1 MTSVGGMRAIVIG
14 AGRSGRSAARLLALR
29 GACVRVLDRSE
40 TASADPDW
48 PPSVEL
54 RRGDDRHDSL
64 DGVDLVVPSP
74 GVPREHP
81 LLRAAVG
88 RGVPVWSEIELAAR
102 FLECPILAVTG
113 TNGKSTTTVLLGAM
127 LEASGRRVFTG
138 GNLGTPL
145 ADAATASVPYDV
157 AVAEVSSFQ
166 LEWVD
171 TFRARVA
178 VLLNLTPDHQDR
190 YANPADYGEAKARLL
205 DGQRKDDVAVL
216 NRDDPW
222 VWALG
227 RRAKGAVRSFGRAH
241 ADVDTGLENGEVVA
255 RRDGGTDRY
264 PLSESPLR
272 GEHNRE
278 NIQAAVTAATAWG
291 VPAEAIHGAL
301 RATGPLPHRLQL
313 VREAGGVAYY
323 DDSKG
328 TNTGAVEKSVQ
339 SFPGGV
345 VLLLGGYDKGGDF
358 AALAPLLRERVA
370 KLVCFGAAGPHVA
383 AQLAGVVDCC
393 VVPDLEGA
401 VAAAARVAQA
411 GQSVVLSPGCASF
424 DEFHDYA
431 ERGERFRGLV
441 EAL

>member
-1 MTSVGGMRAIVIG
+1 MTSIEGSRAIVIG
-14 AGRSGRSAARLLALR
+14 AGRSGRSAARLLARR
-29 GACVRVLDRSE
+29 GARVRVLDRSE
-40 TASADPDW
+40 TAGADPDW
-48 PPSVEL
+48 PPAVEL
-54 RRGDDRHDSL
+54 RRGDDRNESL

-74 GVPREHP
+74 GVPRDHP
-81 LLRAAVG
+81 LLRAATG
-88 RGVPVWSEIELAAR
+88 RGVPVWSEIELAGR
-102 FLECPILAVTG
+102 CLDCPILAVTG

-127 LEASGRRVFTG
+127 LEAAGRRVFTG

-145 ADAATASVPYDV
+145 ADAAMAPVPYDV

-166 LEWVD
+166 LEWVES
-171 TFRARVA
+171 FRARVA
-178 VLLNLTPDHQDR
+178 VFLNLTPDHQDR
-190 YANPADYGEAKARLL
+190 YANAADYGEAKARLL
-205 DGQRKDDVAVL
+205 DGQRREDVAVL

-222 VWALG
+222 VWDLR
-227 RRAKGAVRSFGRAH
+227 RRARGSVRSFGRTH
-241 ADVDTGLENGEVVA
+241 ADVDTGLEDGEVVV

-264 PLSESPLR
+264 PLSDSPLR

-291 VPAEAIHGAL
+291 VGPQDIRRAL
-301 RATGPLPHRLQL
+301 RATGALPHRLQL
-313 VREAGGVAYY
+313 VRERNGVAYY

-358 AALAPLLRERVA
+358 AALAPLVRERVT
-370 KLVCFGAAGPHVA
+370 KLVCFGAAGPQVA

-393 VVPDLEGA
+393 VVPDLAGA
-401 VAAAARVAQA
+401 VAAAARVARP

-424 DEFHDYA
+424 DEFRDYA
-431 ERGERFRGLV
+431 ERGDRFRGLV